1 PEPEPEPEPEPKPKR
16 VTKRKAAPKPKR
28 AIKPKAVPEPE
39 PEPEREPEP
48 EPEPE
53 PAPPPKAAPQPAA
66 IELSVQE
73 LIEAYATDPAAADA
87 KFVDHVLKVTG
98 AVERLVL
105 QENLDIHYITLT
117 NAEGNL
123 LQNVRCMFSRA
134 HDPELSKLTQ
144 GQIVTVQGEFDGSV
158 INLRL
163 KNCTIVH

>member
-1 PEPEPEPEPEPKPKR
+1 MEPEPKPKR
-16 VTKRKAAPKPKR
+16 VTKRKTAPKPKR

-39 PEPEREPEP
+39 PEPEPELEPG
-48 EPEPE
+48 PE

-66 IELSVQE
+66 IELSIEE

-87 KFVDHVLKVTG
+87 KFVDQILKVTG
-98 AVERLVL
+98 AVDRLVL
-105 QENLDIHYITLT
+105 QENLDIRYITLT

-134 HDPELSKLTQ
+134 HDPELSGLTQ

-163 KNCTIVH
+163 KDCAIVH